1 MASEMTWKELALA
14 LANENHL
21 SICRFYACNCG
32 CVEKRS
38 EITLEINRK
47 AHIEQKDMK

>member
-21 SICRFYACNCG
+21 SICRFYKLRCDEA
-32 CVEKRS
+32 K
-38 EITLEINRK
+38 L
-47 AHIEQKDMK
+47 IEARLDRLAREGVNE